1 MRTKWLAGLSLAAV
15 AACAASYALA
25 GDGEKDFKSGLQPG
39 DGTSAFQCRDITG
52 PNKGKSLCYV

>member
-1 MRTKWLAGLSLAAV
+1 MSTKWLASLSLAAV
-15 AACAASYALA
+15 AAYAAGSALA
-25 GDGEKDFKSGLQPG
+25 GDGDTELKSGLQPG